1 MAIPRRGEVW
11 LVDMGYA
18 AKTRPALVLSIPLA
32 EDERVLTTVVPHTT
46 SQRGTRFETPSYVQW
61 LKDGVFD
68 AQGIGTYPT
77 VKLIRILRHEDCEL
91 LVVLRTVAVTVQLSS
106 NVRWTSENQIARR
119 HNLRSTGLRWM

>member
-77 VKLIRILRHEDCEL
+77 VKLIRKLGDLPAEQLGRVESCVRL
-91 LVVLRTVAVTVQLSS
+91 LLDLV
-106 NVRWTSENQIARR
+106 
-119 HNLRSTGLRWM
+119 

>member
-18 AKTRPALVLSIPLA
+18 AKTRPALVLSVPL
-32 EDERVLTTVVPHTT
+32 EENERVLTTVVPHTT
-46 SQRGTRFETPSYVQW
+46 SQRGTRFETQSSVQW

-77 VKLIRILRHEDCEL
+77 VKLIRKLGDLPVHQLAIVENCIRL
-91 LVVLRTVAVTVQLSS
+91 LLSL
-106 NVRWTSENQIARR
+106 A
-119 HNLRSTGLRWM
+119 